1 MTSEEKNKLEKELS
15 KKYNV
20 KVRIKKFDRDY
31 RKDPFFVKKLE
42 DAKKLWSEIKFPE
55 GFFEKK
61 PALL

>member
-1 MTSEEKNKLEKELS
+1 MS

-61 PALL
+61 PAIL